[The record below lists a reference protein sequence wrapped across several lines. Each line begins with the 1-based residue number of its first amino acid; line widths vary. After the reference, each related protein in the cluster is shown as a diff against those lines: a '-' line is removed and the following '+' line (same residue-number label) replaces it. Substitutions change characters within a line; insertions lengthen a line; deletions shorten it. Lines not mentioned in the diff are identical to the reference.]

1 MRTRILLS
9 TLLAFLPVAAG
20 AADAAAPAVVA
31 VPAKPSPRA
40 GDADFPMPSPSA
52 RHAEKVAAVRSGR
65 FDLALIGDS
74 ITHTVGELGG
84 KYEPLRAVWDKHFAP
99 RRAINLGHNGQRTE
113 NILWNLA
120 DGELDFVVS
129 PKVVV
134 VLIGGSSLGVLMGG
148 NFEVMSG
155 LAVVVGSL
163 QVELVL
169 FLGNHLFTPE

>member
-20 AADAAAPAVVA
+20 AADAAAPAVA
-31 VPAKPSPRA
+31 GVPAKPSPRA

-84 KYEPLRAVWDKHFAP
+84 KYEPLRAVWDKHFVP

-134 VLIGGSSLGVLMGG
+134 VLIGTNNSDDR
-148 NFEVMSG
+148 NFKKVHT
-155 LAVVVGSL
+155 A
-163 QVELVL
+163 
-169 FLGNHLFTPE
+169 